1 MDINTVKRKFNI
13 LSKWISYFIETV
25 KKELTFY
32 QDGQD
37 HHVLDLLKLKEN
49 SNLDCSF
56 SDHSNVNW
64 KIVSLKCNLDL
75 PYICENCLHEVLRNK
90 FPSWTSGNKFIDNFI
105 WEAQLSSSYEMYPE
119 WIPYISF
126 TQIEKIGEGG
136 FGTVFS
142 ALWNLGIKLEKA
154 VTMEKGSTNIII
166 IFELIHVWL
175 L

>member
-56 SDHSNVNW
+56 SDHSNVN
-64 KIVSLKCNLDL
+64 
-75 PYICENCLHEVLRNK
+75 
-90 FPSWTSGNKFIDNFI
+90 
-105 WEAQLSSSYEMYPE
+105 
-119 WIPYISF
+119 
-126 TQIEKIGEGG
+126 
-136 FGTVFS
+136 
-142 ALWNLGIKLEKA
+142 
-154 VTMEKGSTNIII
+154 
-166 IFELIHVWL
+166 
-175 L
+175 